1 MSREH
6 KPLQLYRTPLWH
18 EWEAVKVGQDG
29 ETITDKYPLTNIR
42 DMLTYELT
50 AAEPIAAAERAMRGT
65 LEDLAGV
72 SKETLSDALRTA
84 IAEAVKAVT
93 PGV

>member
-6 KPLQLYRTPLWH
+6 KPLQLYRTPFWR

-29 ETITDKYPLTNIR
+29 ETITDKYPLSNVR
-42 DMLTYELT
+42 GMLTYELT
-50 AAEPIAAAERAMRGT
+50 DAEPITAAEHAMRGNI
-65 LEDLAGV
+65 EDLAGV
-72 SKETLSDALRTA
+72 SKETLRDALRTA

>member
-6 KPLQLYRTPLWH
+6 KPLQLYRTPLFR

-42 DMLTYELT
+42 GMLSNELT

-72 SKETLSDALRTA
+72 SKETLRDALRTA

>member
-6 KPLQLYRTPLWH
+6 KPLQLYRTPLFR

-29 ETITDKYPLTNIR
+29 ETITDKYPLSNVR
-42 DMLTYELT
+42 GMLSNELT
-50 AAEPIAAAERAMRGT
+50 AAEPIAAAEHAMRGT
-65 LEDLAGV
+65 LKDIAGV
-72 SKETLSDALRTA
+72 SKETLRDALRTA